1 MSTAGSPASPDEST
15 TSRADVLLV
24 ERKLFDSRT
33 SAKAAI
39 EAGKVKA
46 NGIIVSKASMMIPR
60 DAALETAP
68 AHPYVSR
75 GGVKLAHA
83 LAQSRLSPHDR
94 VCLDV
99 GASTGGFTQVL
110 IENGARQ
117 VYAIDVGTAQL
128 HASLRDNEKIVS
140 MENTDIRT
148 LGVDDLPVE
157 PDFAVIDVSFISL
170 KHVLPTALSLLSR
183 PAEVVAL
190 IKPQFEVTR
199 STLKKGIVRDET
211 IHATVCADIAAFLAA
226 SGCDIV
232 AQFPSPVEGGDGN
245 REFFVVARYPA

>member
-1 MSTAGSPASPDEST
+1 VPAGNNPASPV
-15 TSRADVLLV
+15 SRADVLLV
-24 ERKLFDSRT
+24 ERKLFESRT
-33 SAKAAI
+33 SAQAAI
-39 EAGKVKA
+39 AAGKVKA
-46 NGIIVSKASMMIPR
+46 NGILVTKASASIPR
-60 DAALETAP
+60 DAELETAP

-75 GGVKLAHA
+75 GGLKLAHA
-83 LAQSRLSPHDR
+83 LAQSGSSVRDR

-110 IENGARQ
+110 LEAGARL

-128 HASLRDNEKIVS
+128 HASLHDNDKIVS

-148 LGVDDLPVE
+148 LSSADLPVE

-170 KHVLPTALSLLSR
+170 KHVLPTTLSLLAR
-183 PAEVVAL
+183 PADLIAL

-199 STLKKGIVRDET
+199 SALKKGVVRDEAVHT
-211 IHATVCADIAAFLAA
+211 RVCAEIADFLAA

-232 AQFPSPVEGGDGN
+232 AQFPSPVPGGDGN
-245 REFFVVARYPA
+245 REFFVVARCP

>member
-1 MSTAGSPASPDEST
+1 MPSGDKSASP
-15 TSRADVLLV
+15 TSRADLLLV

-33 SAKAAI
+33 SAQAAI
-39 EAGKVKA
+39 AAGKVTA
-46 NGIIVSKASMMIPR
+46 NGVVVTKASASIPR
-60 DAALETAP
+60 DAILEAAP

-75 GGVKLAHA
+75 GGVKLVHA
-83 LAQSRLSPHDR
+83 LAQSGFLAHDR

-110 IENGARQ
+110 VEAGARQ

-128 HASLRDNEKIVS
+128 HPSLRDNEKIVS

-148 LGVDDLPVE
+148 LALDDFPVE
-157 PDFAVIDVSFISL
+157 PDLAVIDVSFISL
-170 KHVLPTALSLLSR
+170 KHVLPTILALLSR
-183 PAEVVAL
+183 PADLIAL

-199 STLKKGIVRDET
+199 SVLKKGVVRDEA
-211 IHATVCADIAAFLAA
+211 IHARVCADIADFLTT

-232 AQFPSPVEGGDGN
+232 AQFPSPVLGGDGN
-245 REFFVVARYPA
+245 REFFVAARYP